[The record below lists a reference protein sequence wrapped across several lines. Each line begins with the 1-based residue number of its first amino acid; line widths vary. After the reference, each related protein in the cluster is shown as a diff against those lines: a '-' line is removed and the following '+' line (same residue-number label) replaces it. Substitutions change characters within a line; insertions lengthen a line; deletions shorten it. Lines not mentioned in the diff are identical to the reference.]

1 MKLRAV
7 FNELMRKHHRQAV
20 LLAGATAPTPE
31 EFFGFC
37 HRQVKT
43 VHFHKHGVGE
53 GIWFRLACGRV
64 VNELAKPCRTD
75 PELYDYGAK
84 WNYA

>member
-1 MKLRAV
+1 MKLAKV
-7 FNELMRKHHRQAV
+7 FNDLMRQHHRQAV
-20 LLAGATAPTPE
+20 LLGGTAASTPE
-31 EFFGFC
+31 EFFGFH

-53 GIWFRLACGRV
+53 GIWFRLSCGRV
-64 VNELAKPCRTD
+64 VDDIARPCPRD
-75 PELYDYGAK
+75 PDLYDYGAK